1 MITKYKDI
9 AFNRLKESYLNKES
23 NQNSD
28 QNNDIKREICA
39 SVIECMKSGIS
50 FEIDGGFI
58 WLKYNSL
65 SIPVSIELMKKN
77 AEKKFEQF
85 LAESEQEVYIPDF
98 DLDVRESLDILRD
111 VMKEQSLVIKNQAD
125 ELSSIKRNKKVP
137 YTNEEYEKMKKKYE
151 SCEAEK
157 KRIETRLE
165 QEKKDNE
172 KNKAEIEKLC
182 TKNNKLSEEYE
193 KKIEEL
199 ELKHGEYVVS
209 LNEQH
214 EDEIGKIQYAMEKKY
229 KAENKP
235 DEYYESLKGAL
246 RESENEKLLLEKT
259 NEETLAMLDDLKQK
273 YDEVKAYAYEDRK
286 FNCRNANSF
295 NLFFGEN
302 DLSEYSVAYVVLTT
316 LDEINHK
323 AGREAGD
330 SGIMTVRN
338 ELVNVFGYTSVY
350 RVMGGHFYV
359 FSDDKIEM
367 YLNNLKS
374 KLFSMGLKISYGFVL
389 PGEVEDKYNI
399 IEICEK
405 RITDS
410 SYMKNT
416 NKNTSNK
423 SKQVEMEQGSSDNDE
438 ENEWDNEDEVLKAT
452 EITASYYE
460 MMKKE
465 KQAKSSISEED
476 AEDSMF
482 EDLQNY

>member
-1 MITKYKDI
+1 MITKYKEI

-199 ELKHGEYVVS
+199 ELKHG
-209 LNEQH
+209 
-214 EDEIGKIQYAMEKKY
+214 
-229 KAENKP
+229 
-235 DEYYESLKGAL
+235 
-246 RESENEKLLLEKT
+246 
-259 NEETLAMLDDLKQK
+259 
-273 YDEVKAYAYEDRK
+273 
-286 FNCRNANSF
+286 
-295 NLFFGEN
+295 
-302 DLSEYSVAYVVLTT
+302 
-316 LDEINHK
+316 
-323 AGREAGD
+323 
-330 SGIMTVRN
+330 
-338 ELVNVFGYTSVY
+338 
-350 RVMGGHFYV
+350 
-359 FSDDKIEM
+359 
-367 YLNNLKS
+367 
-374 KLFSMGLKISYGFVL
+374 
-389 PGEVEDKYNI
+389 
-399 IEICEK
+399 
-405 RITDS
+405 
-410 SYMKNT
+410 
-416 NKNTSNK
+416 
-423 SKQVEMEQGSSDNDE
+423 
-438 ENEWDNEDEVLKAT
+438 
-452 EITASYYE
+452 
-460 MMKKE
+460 
-465 KQAKSSISEED
+465 
-476 AEDSMF
+476 
-482 EDLQNY
+482 

>member
-28 QNNDIKREICA
+28 QNNDISREICA

-50 FEIDGGFI
+50 FEIDGRFI
-58 WLKYNSL
+58 WLKHNSL

-77 AEKKFEQF
+77 AEKNFEQF
-85 LAESEQEVYIPDF
+85 LAESEQEVYVSDF

-111 VMKEQSLVIKNQAD
+111 VMKEQSLVIKNQAN
-125 ELSSIKRNKKVP
+125 ELSNIKRKTDKKSEKVP

-151 SCEAEK
+151 LCEEEK

-199 ELKHGEYVVS
+199 GIKHGEYVVS

-214 EDEIGKIQYAMEKKY
+214 EDEIGKIQYALEKKY
-229 KAENKP
+229 REENKP
-235 DEYYESLKGAL
+235 DEYYESLKEAL
-246 RESENEKLLLEKT
+246 RESENEKLLLETT
-259 NEETLAMLDDLKQK
+259 NKETLALLEEVKQK
-273 YDEVKAYAYEDRK
+273 YDEVKIYAYEDRK
-286 FNCRNANSF
+286 FNCRNANAF

-302 DLSEYSVAYVVLTT
+302 DLSEYSVAYVVLDT

-323 AGREAGD
+323 AGRDAGD
-330 SGIMTVRN
+330 SAIMTVRN
-338 ELVNVFGYTSVY
+338 ELVNMFGYTSVY

-359 FSDDKIEM
+359 FSDDKIAM
-367 YLNNLKS
+367 YLKNLKT
-374 KLFSMGLKISYGFVL
+374 KLFSMGLKISYGFVQ
-389 PGEVEDKYNI
+389 PGEVEDKYEI
-399 IEICEK
+399 IEICE
-405 RITDS
+405 RRTVDS
-410 SYMKNT
+410 SYRKNT
-416 NKNTSNK
+416 NANSREKMNP
-423 SKQVEMEQGSSDNDE
+423 EQRDE
-438 ENEWDNEDEVLKAT
+438 SVNETESEDDVLKAN
-452 EITASYYE
+452 EITVSYYQMSE
-460 MMKKE
+460 EEKE
-465 KQAKSSISEED
+465 AINKMSEED
-476 AEDSMF
+476 TEESMIEDV
-482 EDLQNY
+482 QNY